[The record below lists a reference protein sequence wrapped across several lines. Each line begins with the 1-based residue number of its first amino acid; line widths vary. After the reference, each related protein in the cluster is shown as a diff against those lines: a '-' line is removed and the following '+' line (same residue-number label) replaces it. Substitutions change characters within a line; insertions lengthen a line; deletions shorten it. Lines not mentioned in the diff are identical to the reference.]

1 MAARAVAGLASYAR
15 GELLA
20 SRNSPRQVGERMTRP
35 CEPRLEFQCDVRQS
49 AAAAEIARGVGRL
62 LWSLGLAS
70 ITELP
75 LANGRRADVVGLSDK
90 GEFRI
95 VEIKSSVEDFRADHK
110 WPEYRD
116 FCDRLYFAVGP
127 AFPQQLLPLDAGLI
141 VADRYGG
148 EIAREAAEMRLP
160 PARRKA
166 MALRFARVAA
176 LRLQSLADPEIRIE
190 PGFGTG

>member
-1 MAARAVAGLASYAR
+1 
-15 GELLA
+15 
-20 SRNSPRQVGERMTRP
+20 MTRP
-35 CEPRLEFQCDVRQS
+35 WEPRLEFRSDGRQS

-70 ITELP
+70 VTELP
-75 LANGRRADVVGLSDK
+75 LANGRRADVVALSDK

-148 EIAREAAEMRLP
+148 EIAREAAERRLP
-160 PARRKA
+160 AARRKA

>member
-1 MAARAVAGLASYAR
+1 
-15 GELLA
+15 
-20 SRNSPRQVGERMTRP
+20 MTRP
-35 CEPRLEFQCDVRQS
+35 WEPRLEFQRDGRQS

-70 ITELP
+70 LTELP

-166 MALRFARVAA
+166 MTLRFARVAA

-190 PGFGTG
+190 PGFRTG